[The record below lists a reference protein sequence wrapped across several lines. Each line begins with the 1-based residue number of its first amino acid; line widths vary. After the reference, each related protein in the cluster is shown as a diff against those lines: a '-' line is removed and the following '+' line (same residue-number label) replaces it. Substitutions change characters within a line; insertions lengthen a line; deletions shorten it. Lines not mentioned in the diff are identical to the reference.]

1 MCGRYVI
8 TKAASKTK
16 NIIQKNNGVVD
27 EINYN
32 AFPGSVLPVI
42 TKEEDQLALHKLHW
56 GLVPKWS
63 EKMKDFKPLNN
74 ARLET
79 IHEKVTFKGLIAAR
93 RCVVPA
99 DGYYEWR
106 KDDNDRKV
114 PYYFTG
120 TDLQTLYFAGLY
132 QKNTNIEFSIIT
144 TEAKGDVTEI
154 HHRMPVILQEQD
166 IARYLDL
173 KTDALTL
180 LNVYPG
186 VPLTFNEVSREVNNP
201 ANNTPELI
209 QSL

>member
-16 NIIQKNNGVVD
+16 NIIQKNNGVAD

-42 TKEEDQLALHKLHW
+42 TKEEDQLALHKFHW

-106 KDDNDRKV
+106 KDENDRKV

-132 QKNTNIEFSIIT
+132 QKNTNTEFSIIT

-166 IARYLDL
+166 IDRYLDL

-201 ANNTPELI
+201 VNNTPELI

>member
-16 NIIQKNNGVVD
+16 NIIQKNNGVAD

-42 TKEEDQLALHKLHW
+42 TKEEDQLALHKFHW

-106 KDDNDRKV
+106 KDENDRKV

-132 QKNTNIEFSIIT
+132 QKNTNTEFSIIT

-166 IARYLDL
+166 IHRYLDL

-180 LNVYPG
+180 LNIYPG

>member
-16 NIIQKNNGVVD
+16 NIVENNYGVVD

-32 AFPGSVLPVI
+32 AFPGSVLPVV
-42 TKEEDQLALHKLHW
+42 TKEENQLTLRKFHW

-79 IHEKVTFKGLIAAR
+79 IHEKVTFKGLIANR

-106 KDDNDRKV
+106 KDENDRKV

-132 QKNTNIEFSIIT
+132 QKNTNTEFSIIT

-166 IARYLDL
+166 IGRYLDL

-180 LNVYPG
+180 LNVYPA
-186 VPLTFNEVSREVNNP
+186 VHLIFCEVSREVNNP
-201 ANNTPELI
+201 ANNAPELI
-209 QSL
+209 QSI

>member
-16 NIIQKNNGVVD
+16 NIIQKNNGAVD

-42 TKEEDQLALHKLHW
+42 TKEEDQLALHKFHW

-106 KDDNDRKV
+106 KDENDRKV

-132 QKNTNIEFSIIT
+132 QKNINTEFSIIT

-166 IARYLDL
+166 IDRYLDL

-180 LNVYPG
+180 LNVNPG

-201 ANNTPELI
+201 VNNTPELI

>member
-16 NIIQKNNGVVD
+16 NIVENNNGVVD

-42 TKEEDQLALHKLHW
+42 TKEENQLTLHKFHW

-79 IHEKVTFKGLIAAR
+79 IHEKVTFKGLITNR

-106 KDDNDRKV
+106 KDENDRKV

-132 QKNTNIEFSIIT
+132 QKNTNTEFSIIT

-154 HHRMPVILQEQD
+154 HPRMPVILQEQD
-166 IARYLDL
+166 IGRYLDL

-180 LNVYPG
+180 LNVYPAAS
-186 VPLTFNEVSREVNNP
+186 LIFCEVSREVNNP
-201 ANNTPELI
+201 ANNAPELI
-209 QSL
+209 QSI

>member
-42 TKEEDQLALHKLHW
+42 TKEEDQLALHKFHW

-63 EKMKDFKPLNN
+63 EKKKDFKPLNN

-106 KDDNDRKV
+106 KDENDRKV

-132 QKNTNIEFSIIT
+132 QKNTNTEFSIIT
-144 TEAKGDVTEI
+144 SEAKGDVTEI

-166 IARYLDL
+166 IGRYLDL

>member
-32 AFPGSVLPVI
+32 AFPGTVLPVI
-42 TKEEDQLALHKLHW
+42 TKEEDQLALHKFHW

-106 KDDNDRKV
+106 KDENDRKV

-132 QKNTNIEFSIIT
+132 QKNTNTEFSIIT

-201 ANNTPELI
+201 VNNTLELI

>member
-16 NIIQKNNGVVD
+16 NIIQKNNGVAD

-42 TKEEDQLALHKLHW
+42 TKEEDQLALHKFHW

-106 KDDNDRKV
+106 KDENDRKV

-132 QKNTNIEFSIIT
+132 QKNTNTEFSIIT

-166 IARYLDL
+166 IDRYLDL

>member
-16 NIIQKNNGVVD
+16 NIIQKNNGVAD

-42 TKEEDQLALHKLHW
+42 TKEEDQLALHKFHW

-106 KDDNDRKV
+106 KDENDRKV

-132 QKNTNIEFSIIT
+132 QKNTTTEFSIIT

-166 IARYLDL
+166 IHRYLDL

>member
-16 NIIQKNNGVVD
+16 NIVENNYGVVD
-27 EINYN
+27 EMNYN

-42 TKEEDQLALHKLHW
+42 TKEENQLTLHKFHW

-79 IHEKVTFKGLIAAR
+79 IHEKVTFKGLIANR

-106 KDDNDRKV
+106 KDENDRKV

-132 QKNTNIEFSIIT
+132 QKNTNTEFSIIT

-166 IARYLDL
+166 IGRYLDL

-180 LNVYPG
+180 LNVYPA
-186 VPLTFNEVSREVNNP
+186 VHLIFCEVSREVNNP
-201 ANNTPELI
+201 ANNAPELI
-209 QSL
+209 QSI

>member
-16 NIIQKNNGVVD
+16 NIIQKNNGVAD

-42 TKEEDQLALHKLHW
+42 TKEEDQLALHKFHW

-106 KDDNDRKV
+106 KDENDRKV

-132 QKNTNIEFSIIT
+132 QKNINTEFSIIT
-144 TEAKGDVTEI
+144 TEAKGDVTDI

-166 IARYLDL
+166 IHRYLDL

>member
-42 TKEEDQLALHKLHW
+42 TKEEDQLALHKFHW

-106 KDDNDRKV
+106 KDENDRKV

-132 QKNTNIEFSIIT
+132 QKNTNTEFSIIT
-144 TEAKGDVTEI
+144 TEAKGDVTDI

>member
-16 NIIQKNNGVVD
+16 NIIQKNNGVED

-42 TKEEDQLALHKLHW
+42 TKEEDQLALHKFHW

-106 KDDNDRKV
+106 KDENDRKV

-132 QKNTNIEFSIIT
+132 QKNTNTEFSIIT
-144 TEAKGDVTEI
+144 TEAKGDVTDI
-154 HHRMPVILQEQD
+154 HHRMPVILHEQD
-166 IARYLDL
+166 IHRYLDL

-180 LNVYPG
+180 LNVNPA

-209 QSL
+209 QSI

>member
-16 NIIQKNNGVVD
+16 NIIQKNNGVAD

-42 TKEEDQLALHKLHW
+42 TKEEDQLALHKFHW

-99 DGYYEWR
+99 DGYYEWK
-106 KDDNDRKV
+106 KDENDRKV

-120 TDLQTLYFAGLY
+120 TELQTLYFAGLY
-132 QKNTNIEFSIIT
+132 QKNTNTEFSIIT

-166 IARYLDL
+166 IHRYLDL

-209 QSL
+209 QSI

>member
-8 TKAASKTK
+8 TKAVSKTK
-16 NIIQKNNGVVD
+16 NVIQKNNGVVD

-32 AFPGSVLPVI
+32 AFPGSILPVI

-79 IHEKVTFKGLIAAR
+79 IHEKVTFKGLIASR

-106 KDDNDRKV
+106 KDENDRKV

-120 TDLQTLYFAGLY
+120 TELQTLYFAGLY
-132 QKNTNIEFSIIT
+132 QKNTNTEFSIIT

-154 HHRMPVILQEQD
+154 HHRMPVILQEKD
-166 IARYLDL
+166 IGRYLDL

-180 LNVYPG
+180 LNVYPT

>member
-8 TKAASKTK
+8 TKALSKTK
-16 NIIQKNNGVVD
+16 NLVSKSNNVVD

-42 TKEEDQLALHKLHW
+42 TKNEDQVVLSKYHW

-79 IHEKVTFKGLIAAR
+79 IHEKVTFKGLIASR

-106 KDDNDRKV
+106 KDENNRKV

-120 TDLQTLYFAGLY
+120 TNLQTLYFAGLY
-132 QKNTNIEFSIIT
+132 QKNINTEFSIIT
-144 TEAKGDVTEI
+144 NEAKGDITEI
-154 HHRMPVILQEQD
+154 HHRMPVILKEQD
-166 IARYLDL
+166 INRYLDL
-173 KTDALTL
+173 TTDALSL
-180 LNVYPG
+180 LNVYPA

-209 QSL
+209 QSI

>member
-16 NIIQKNNGVVD
+16 NIIQKNNGVAD

-42 TKEEDQLALHKLHW
+42 TKEEDQLALHKFHW

-106 KDDNDRKV
+106 KDENDRKV

-132 QKNTNIEFSIIT
+132 QKNTNTEFSIIT

-166 IARYLDL
+166 IHRYLDL
-173 KTDALTL
+173 KTDALT

>member
-42 TKEEDQLALHKLHW
+42 TKEEDQLALHKFHW

-106 KDDNDRKV
+106 KDENDRKV

-132 QKNTNIEFSIIT
+132 QKNINTEFSIIT

-166 IARYLDL
+166 IHRYLDL

>member
-16 NIIQKNNGVVD
+16 NIIQKNNGVAD

-42 TKEEDQLALHKLHW
+42 TKEEDQLALHKFHW

-106 KDDNDRKV
+106 KDENDRKV

-132 QKNTNIEFSIIT
+132 QKNTNTEFSIIT
-144 TEAKGDVTEI
+144 TEAKGDVTDI

-166 IARYLDL
+166 IHRYLDL

>member
-8 TKAASKTK
+8 TKALSKTK
-16 NIIQKNNGVVD
+16 NLVSKSNNVVD

-42 TKEEDQLALHKLHW
+42 TKNEDQVVLSKYHW

-79 IHEKVTFKGLIAAR
+79 IHEKVTFKGLIASI

-106 KDDNDRKV
+106 KGENNRKV

-120 TDLQTLYFAGLY
+120 TNLQTLYFAGLY
-132 QKNTNIEFSIIT
+132 QKNINTEFSIIT
-144 TEAKGDVTEI
+144 NEAKGDITEI
-154 HHRMPVILQEQD
+154 HHRMPVILKEQD
-166 IARYLDL
+166 INRYLDL
-173 KTDALTL
+173 TTDALSL
-180 LNVYPG
+180 LNVYPA
-186 VPLTFNEVSREVNNP
+186 VSLTFNEVSREVNNP

-209 QSL
+209 QSI

>member
-16 NIIQKNNGVVD
+16 NIIQKNNGVAD

-42 TKEEDQLALHKLHW
+42 TKEEDQLALHKFHW

-106 KDDNDRKV
+106 KDENDRKV

-132 QKNTNIEFSIIT
+132 QKNTNTEFSIIT
-144 TEAKGDVTEI
+144 TESKGDVTEI

-166 IARYLDL
+166 IHRYLDL

>member
-16 NIIQKNNGVVD
+16 NIIQKNNGVAD

-42 TKEEDQLALHKLHW
+42 TKEEDQLALHKFHW

-106 KDDNDRKV
+106 KDENDRKV

-120 TDLQTLYFAGLY
+120 TELQTLYFAGLY
-132 QKNTNIEFSIIT
+132 QKNTNTEFSIIT

-166 IARYLDL
+166 IHRYLDL

-209 QSL
+209 QSI

>member
-42 TKEEDQLALHKLHW
+42 TKEEDQLAIHKFHW

-106 KDDNDRKV
+106 KDENDRKV

-132 QKNTNIEFSIIT
+132 QKNTNTEFLIIT

-154 HHRMPVILQEQD
+154 HHRTPVILQEQD
-166 IARYLDL
+166 IHRYLDL

-209 QSL
+209 QSP

>member
-16 NIIQKNNGVVD
+16 NIIQKNNGVAD

-42 TKEEDQLALHKLHW
+42 TKEEDQLALHKFHW

-106 KDDNDRKV
+106 KDENDRKV

-132 QKNTNIEFSIIT
+132 QKNTTTEFSIIT

-166 IARYLDL
+166 IHRYLGL

>member
-8 TKAASKTK
+8 TKALSKTK
-16 NIIQKNNGVVD
+16 NLVSKSNNVVD

-42 TKEEDQLALHKLHW
+42 TKNEDQVVLSKYHW

-63 EKMKDFKPLNN
+63 ETMKDFKPLNN

-79 IHEKVTFKGLIAAR
+79 IHEKVTFKGLIASR

-106 KDDNDRKV
+106 KDENKRKV

-120 TDLQTLYFAGLY
+120 TNLQTLYFAGLY
-132 QKNTNIEFSIIT
+132 QKNINTEFSIIT
-144 TEAKGDVTEI
+144 NEAKGDITEI
-154 HHRMPVILQEQD
+154 HHRMPVILKEQD
-166 IARYLDL
+166 INRYLDL
-173 KTDALTL
+173 TTDALSL
-180 LNVYPG
+180 LNVYPA

-209 QSL
+209 QSI

>member
-8 TKAASKTK
+8 TKATSKTK
-16 NIIQKNNGVVD
+16 NIIQKKNEGVD

-32 AFPGSVLPVI
+32 SFPGRVLPVI
-42 TKEEDQLALHKLHW
+42 TKEEDQLALHKFHW

-63 EKMKDFKPLNN
+63 EKMKYFKPLNN

-106 KDDNDRKV
+106 KDENDRKV

-120 TDLQTLYFAGLY
+120 IDLQTLYFAGLY
-132 QKNTNIEFSIIT
+132 QKNTNTEFSIIT
-144 TEAKGDVTEI
+144 TEAKGDVTDI
-154 HHRMPVILQEQD
+154 HHRMPVILHEQD
-166 IARYLDL
+166 IHRYLDL

-180 LNVYPG
+180 LNVNPA

-209 QSL
+209 QSI

>member
-16 NIIQKNNGVVD
+16 NIIQKNNGVAD

-42 TKEEDQLALHKLHW
+42 TKEEDQLALHKFHW

-106 KDDNDRKV
+106 KDENDRKV

-132 QKNTNIEFSIIT
+132 QKNINTEFSIIT

-166 IARYLDL
+166 IHRYLDL

>member
-16 NIIQKNNGVVD
+16 NIIQKNNGVAD

-42 TKEEDQLALHKLHW
+42 TKEEDQLALHKFHW

-106 KDDNDRKV
+106 KDENDRKV

-132 QKNTNIEFSIIT
+132 QKNTNTEFSIIT

-166 IARYLDL
+166 IGRYLDF

>member
-16 NIIQKNNGVVD
+16 NIIQKNNKVAD

-42 TKEEDQLALHKLHW
+42 TKEEDQLALHKFHW

-79 IHEKVTFKGLIAAR
+79 IHEKVTFKGWIAAR

-106 KDDNDRKV
+106 KDENDRKV

-132 QKNTNIEFSIIT
+132 QKNTNTEFSIIT

-166 IARYLDL
+166 IDRYLDL

-201 ANNTPELI
+201 VNNTPELI

>member
-16 NIIQKNNGVVD
+16 NIIQKNNGVAD

-32 AFPGSVLPVI
+32 AFPGSVLPII
-42 TKEEDQLALHKLHW
+42 TKEEDQLALHKFHW

-106 KDDNDRKV
+106 KDENDRKV

-132 QKNTNIEFSIIT
+132 QKNINTEFSIIT

-166 IARYLDL
+166 IHRYLDL

>member
-16 NIIQKNNGVVD
+16 NIIQKNNGVAD
-27 EINYN
+27 EVNYN

-42 TKEEDQLALHKLHW
+42 TKEEDQLALHKFHW

-106 KDDNDRKV
+106 KDENDRKV

-132 QKNTNIEFSIIT
+132 QKNTNTEFSIIT

-166 IARYLDL
+166 IHRYLDL

-209 QSL
+209 QSI

>member
-42 TKEEDQLALHKLHW
+42 TKEEDQLALHKFHW

-106 KDDNDRKV
+106 KDENDRKV

-132 QKNTNIEFSIIT
+132 QKNTNTEFSIIT

-166 IARYLDL
+166 IHRYLDL

-209 QSL
+209 QSI

>member
-42 TKEEDQLALHKLHW
+42 TKEEDQLALHKFHW
-56 GLVPKWS
+56 GLVPKWFK
-63 EKMKDFKPLNN
+63 KMKDFKPLNN

-106 KDDNDRKV
+106 KDENDRKV

-132 QKNTNIEFSIIT
+132 QKNTNTEFSIIT

-166 IARYLDL
+166 IHRYLDL